1 MRRAVHAG
9 ARGSPA
15 PIAAALFALLAACST
30 TPPTPE
36 PEAPPTLSLQAV
48 EWSALP
54 GWSTERPAEAWGAL
68 LASCG
73 SNRLDAAW
81 REPCARARALGNVD
95 DAAARGFLESA
106 LVPYRVAQLPSGHRK
121 PVTDTGM
128 ITGYYEPVLN
138 GARKSDARYRTPL
151 YAVPDDLVSIE
162 LGDLYPALKGER
174 VRGQLKGKR
183 VVPYPDRAQL
193 ADGKLLAG
201 RELLWVDDPVD
212 AFFLQ
217 IQGSGRVRLTDGS
230 TVRVAFADVNG
241 QPYRAIG
248 RYLVEKGEL
257 TLEQATAPG
266 IREWLRANPAR
277 AQEVLNQ
284 NPSVVFFREEKIS
297 DPALGPRGS
306 LGVPLVAGR
315 SVAVDPRW
323 LPLGAPLYLSTSQP
337 GTGALS
343 QPLPLQR
350 LVLAQDTGGAIRGAV
365 RADLFWGLGP
375 EAGAQAGLMRE
386 QGRLWLLWPRGAPLP
401 MPGTPAVP

>member
-1 MRRAVHAG
+1 MR
-9 ARGSPA
+9 
-15 PIAAALFALLAACST
+15 IAKLAALLLLSACST

-36 PEAPPTLSLQAV
+36 PEAPPTLALQPV

-54 GWSTERPAEAWGAL
+54 GWSVDKPVEAWGAL
-68 LASCG
+68 LASCA
-73 SNRLDAAW
+73 SNRLGGDW
-81 REPCARARALGNVD
+81 RDPCARARALGAVD
-95 DAAARGFLESA
+95 DAQARAFLESA
-106 LVPYRVAQLPSGHRK
+106 LVPYRVATKPSVRSK
-121 PVTDTGM
+121 PLTDTGM
-128 ITGYYEPVLN
+128 ITGYYEPVLL
-138 GARKSDARYRTPL
+138 GARKADARYRTPL
-151 YAVPDDLVSIE
+151 YGVPDDLVTIE
-162 LGDLYPALKGER
+162 LGELYPALKGER

-230 TVRVAFADVNG
+230 TVRLAFADVNG

-248 RYLVEKGEL
+248 RTLVERGEL

-284 NPSVVFFREEKIS
+284 NPSVVFFREEKIT

-337 GTGALS
+337 GTSALS

-350 LVLAQDTGGAIRGAV
+350 MVLAQDTGGAIRGAV
-365 RADLFWGLGP
+365 RADLFWGLGA

-386 QGRLWLLWPRGAPLP
+386 QGQLWLLWPRGAQLP

>member
-1 MRRAVHAG
+1 MQRTLQ
-9 ARGSPA
+9 ARTGP
-15 PIAAALFALLAACST
+15 PAAALLALLAGCST

-54 GWSTERPAEAWGAL
+54 GWSADKTGEAWGAL

-81 REPCARARALGNVD
+81 REPCARARALGAVD
-95 DAAARGFLESA
+95 DAGARSFLESA
-106 LVPYRVAQLPSGHRK
+106 LVPYRVATSAGRSRSLA
-121 PVTDTGM
+121 DTGM

-138 GARKSDARYRTPL
+138 GARKADARFRTPL
-151 YAVPDDLVSIE
+151 YGVPDDLVTIE

-201 RELLWVDDPVD
+201 RELLWVDDAVD

-248 RYLVEKGEL
+248 RTLVERGEL

-284 NPSVVFFREEKIS
+284 NPSVVFFREEKIT

-306 LGVPLVAGR
+306 LGVSLVAGR

-323 LPLGAPLYLSTSQP
+323 LPLGAPLYLSTNQP
-337 GTGALS
+337 GTSALA

-386 QGRLWLLWPRGAPLP
+386 QGRLWLLWPRGMAPP
-401 MPGTPAVP
+401 VGTPAVQ